1 MSNTIFYKWRKHVHI
16 CSAADVVNYEILVVY
31 IFKMDS
37 LFLQAL
43 KELILDGVEEKYDD
57 LRREIK
63 LKEEEIEDIK
73 HSSIQN
79 ILDIASNILTESLPV
94 LCNIGMQIL
103 SSYVLG

>member
-1 MSNTIFYKWRKHVHI
+1 MYAQLLMLLIMKYQSCIFLKWT
-16 CSAADVVNYEILVVY
+16 
-31 IFKMDS
+31 

-79 ILDIASNILTESLPV
+79 ILDIASNVLTESLPV
-94 LCNIGMQIL
+94 FCNIGMQIL

>member
-1 MSNTIFYKWRKHVHI
+1 MYAQLLMLLIMKYQWCIFLKWT
-16 CSAADVVNYEILVVY
+16 
-31 IFKMDS
+31 

-79 ILDIASNILTESLPV
+79 ILDIASNVLTESLPV
-94 LCNIGMQIL
+94 FCNIGMQIL